1 LLASFVFLK
10 LRVAS
15 FSDDSEFSRKIA
27 TGAAKTRENATA
39 SGPMFLLVTTQ
50 PPPDRRPR
58 QGVKTMTKL
67 NGKIALVTGASSGIG
82 AATAIR
88 LAQAGAKVG
97 IAARRLDKLE
107 HLRQQIEAK
116 GGQALALRMD
126 VVDPASVEACVKT
139 LIDTHGAIDILVNNA
154 GLMPLSDI
162 DQFKVDEWHRMVD
175 VNVKG
180 LFNATAAVLPQMI
193 KQHSGHV
200 FNMSS
205 IAGRKVFK
213 GLSVYCATKHAVAA
227 FSDGLR
233 MEVGPKHNIRVT
245 CIQPG
250 AVATELYDHITDP
263 AYRQQMD
270 DLAGQMTFLQGEDIG
285 DTIVFA
291 AEAPAHV
298 DVAELF
304 VLPVEQ
310 GW

>member
-1 LLASFVFLK
+1 
-10 LRVAS
+10 
-15 FSDDSEFSRKIA
+15 
-27 TGAAKTRENATA
+27 
-39 SGPMFLLVTTQ
+39 
-50 PPPDRRPR
+50 
-58 QGVKTMTKL
+58 MTNI

-82 AATAIR
+82 AATALK
-88 LAQAGAKVG
+88 LAEAGAKVG
-97 IAARRLDKLE
+97 IAARRTDKLE
-107 HLRQQIEAK
+107 GLQKEIASGGGEALVIE
-116 GGQALALRMD
+116 MD
-126 VVDPASVEACVKT
+126 VVDPASVEAGVKK
-139 LIDTHGAIDILVNNA
+139 LVGAYGSIDILVNNA
-154 GLMPLSDI
+154 GLMPLSDV

-180 LFNATAAVLPQMI
+180 LLNTTAAVLPQMI
-193 KQHSGHV
+193 NQHSGHI

-233 MEVGPKHNIRVT
+233 MEVGQKHNIRVT

-250 AVATELYDHITDP
+250 AVATELYDHITEP
-263 AYRQQMD
+263 GYIKQMD
-270 DLAGQMTFLQGEDIG
+270 DLAKQMTFLQGADIG

-291 AEAPAHV
+291 AQAPAHV
-298 DVAELF
+298 NVAELF

>member
-1 LLASFVFLK
+1 
-10 LRVAS
+10 
-15 FSDDSEFSRKIA
+15 
-27 TGAAKTRENATA
+27 
-39 SGPMFLLVTTQ
+39 
-50 PPPDRRPR
+50 
-58 QGVKTMTKL
+58 MTNL
-67 NGKIALVTGASSGIG
+67 NGKVALITGASSGIG
-82 AATAIR
+82 AATAMK
-88 LAQAGAKVG
+88 LADAGAKVG
-97 IAARRLDKLE
+97 IAARRTAKLE
-107 HLRQQIEAK
+107 DLKRQIESR
-116 GGQALALRMD
+116 GGQALVIEMD
-126 VVDPASVEACVKT
+126 VVDKISVEAGVDK
-139 LIDTHGAIDILVNNA
+139 LVQAFGSIDILVNNA

-175 VNVKG
+175 VNVTG
-180 LFNATAAVLPQMI
+180 LLNTTAAVLPHMI

-213 GLSVYCATKHAVAA
+213 GLAVYCATKHAVAA

-233 MEVGPKHNIRVT
+233 MEVGPKHGIRVT

-263 AYRQQMD
+263 GYRKQMD
-270 DLAGQMTFLQGEDIG
+270 ELSGQMTFLQGEDIG

-291 AEAPAHV
+291 AQAPAHV

>member
-1 LLASFVFLK
+1 
-10 LRVAS
+10 
-15 FSDDSEFSRKIA
+15 
-27 TGAAKTRENATA
+27 
-39 SGPMFLLVTTQ
+39 
-50 PPPDRRPR
+50 
-58 QGVKTMTKL
+58 MTNI

-82 AATAIR
+82 AATALK
-88 LAQAGAKVG
+88 LAEAGAKVG
-97 IAARRLDKLE
+97 IAARRTDKLE
-107 HLRQQIEAK
+107 GLQKEIVSRGGEALVIE
-116 GGQALALRMD
+116 MD
-126 VVDPASVEACVKT
+126 VVEPASVEAGVKK
-139 LIDTHGAIDILVNNA
+139 LVGAYGSIDILVNNA
-154 GLMPLSDI
+154 GLMPLSDV

-180 LFNATAAVLPQMI
+180 LLNTTAAVLPQMI
-193 KQHSGHV
+193 NQHSGHI

-233 MEVGPKHNIRVT
+233 MEVGQKHNIRVT

-250 AVATELYDHITDP
+250 AVATELYDHITEP
-263 AYRQQMD
+263 GYIKQMD
-270 DLAGQMTFLQGEDIG
+270 DLAKQMTFLQGADIG

-291 AEAPAHV
+291 AQAPAHV
-298 DVAELF
+298 NVAELF

>member
-1 LLASFVFLK
+1 MGQ
-10 LRVAS
+10 
-15 FSDDSEFSRKIA
+15 RKETEMSI
-27 TGAAKTRENATA
+27 K
-39 SGPMFLLVTTQ
+39 
-50 PPPDRRPR
+50 
-58 QGVKTMTKL
+58 
-67 NGKIALVTGASSGIG
+67 GKVALVTGASSGIG
-82 AATAIR
+82 AATALK
-88 LAQAGAKVG
+88 LAEAGARVG
-97 IAARRLDKLE
+97 IAARRTDKLE
-107 HLRQQIEAK
+107 SLRSEIVSK
-116 GGQALALRMD
+116 GGEAFVIEMD
-126 VVDPASVEACVKT
+126 VVDPASVEAGIRNLNET
-139 LIDTHGAIDILVNNA
+139 YGSIDILVNNA

-162 DQFKVDEWHRMVD
+162 DQFKVEEWHRMVD

-180 LFNATAAVLPQMI
+180 PLNTTAAVLPQMI
-193 KQHSGHV
+193 KQHSGHI

-263 AYRQQMD
+263 GYRQQMD
-270 DLAGQMTFLQGEDIG
+270 DLAKQMTFLQGADIG

-291 AEAPAHV
+291 AQAPAHV

-304 VLPVEQ
+304 VLPVQQ